1 MLAGWIDRGKSVG
14 GLYIAFMTMPATS
27 EVITLL
33 VTL

>member
-1 MLAGWIDRGKSVG
+1 MDRGKSVD
-14 GLYIAFMTMPATS
+14 GLYIAFMTMPATC

>member
-14 GLYIAFMTMPATS
+14 GLYIASMTMPATC